1 MCFSLDF
8 LKSILILCVVIGAII
23 LILKIIVPYA
33 ITKMGIALGDG
44 WNVVLAVF
52 RIFIGALIA
61 IFVLL
66 IVFEM
71 IACLLSFVNIESLHF
86 R

>member
-8 LKSILILCVVIGAII
+8 IKAILILGVVIGAII
-23 LILKIIVPYA
+23 LILKIVVPYA
-33 ITKMGIALGDG
+33 ISKMGIALGEG

-52 RIFIGALIA
+52 RIFIGTLVV
-61 IFVLL
+61 IFVIL

-71 IACLLSFVNIESLHF
+71 ISCLLSFVNIGSLHL